1 MRKVSWLSR
10 QVVDMY
16 EQEDCKKIIV
26 GEGPVLRVSK
36 TQIRWNPNLITK
48 FKADNYCIKKEH
60 HFHPCNCQH
69 DNDYRRCCPE
79 NHWLLSQLLPAMK
92 MSCEPC
98 WLSAT
103 SWRLWLSLQS
113 TVLSKRYRGLGVITL
128 TLLSMKD
135 LHERISITIS
145 FSHKNKRWQP
155 AQVII
160 IEGIVSNSG
169 RGYWSSFVSKK
180 VSSQCEDRRQCFSED
195 IVRTFF
201 ILKKGWTFKLP

>member
-1 MRKVSWLSR
+1 MFYNFWYAKNSPLWLS
-10 QVVDMY
+10 
-16 EQEDCKKIIV
+16 CS
-26 GEGPVLRVSK
+26 LRLSLALSGSYW
-36 TQIRWNPNLITK
+36 IS
-48 FKADNYCIKKEH
+48 
-60 HFHPCNCQH
+60 PCLSLAL
-69 DNDYRRCCPE
+69 YGSL
-79 NHWLLSQLLPAMK
+79 WLP
-92 MSCEPC
+92 
-98 WLSAT
+98 
-103 SWRLWLSLQS
+103 LWLSLAL
-113 TVLSKRYRGLGVITL
+113 TATLWHTLALSGSLMLSNFAYTALDRLTGPLLGSHRRCQDDELYPSLGVITL
-128 TLLSMKD
+128 TLVSVKD